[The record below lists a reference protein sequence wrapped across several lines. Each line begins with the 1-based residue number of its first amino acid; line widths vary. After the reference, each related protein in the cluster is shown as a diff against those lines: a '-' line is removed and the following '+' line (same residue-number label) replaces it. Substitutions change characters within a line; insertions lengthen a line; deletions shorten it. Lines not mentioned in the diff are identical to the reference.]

1 MSKMPLFCDVC
12 KVSLNYNI
20 DKLYYVEFSCCRNC
34 AMQWAETHREKWK
47 SGWRPDREEIDKYI
61 SDRISLIRERKER
74 QYDIRTS

>member
-1 MSKMPLFCDVC
+1 
-12 KVSLNYNI
+12 
-20 DKLYYVEFSCCRNC
+20 
-34 AMQWAETHREKWK
+34 MQWAETHREKWK